1 MVHILKFTAFTGEHI
16 LDVTADP
23 DTQADGLDRLAELAR
38 NASPKTRA
46 RLEHTI
52 AVVAHARQIRSMTL
66 KAVEQ
71 RSLLTEAHSMDEERR
86 SLAEW
91 HILGG
96 RTCQ

>member
-1 MVHILKFTAFTGEHI
+1 MVHILKFTAFAGDHI

-23 DTQADGLDRLAELAR
+23 DTQADDLDRLAELAR

-66 KAVEQ
+66 MIIQQV
-71 RSLLTEAHSMDEERR
+71 HSTDEERCTLTCLR
-86 SLAEW
+86 C
-91 HILGG
+91 GG
-96 RTCQ
+96 